1 MMKGISIKIVFILS
15 MLMLVMNSAL
25 ALDIDINKSEEI
37 NTGFEIKT
45 IVVGS
50 PDVADFRLDEKNRV
64 FIFGK
69 KAGETSLNIIGVD
82 GQKKQIDIT
91 VSDIS
96 NSIVAMNSVLISQGY
111 KDVKLVNMG
120 HSLLVSGTVEDND
133 DLDYIKELIEENI
146 TPSRVKYSV
155 SVQKNQQIKIRVT
168 VAEVSKTAID
178 TLGIEWGQISI
189 DNSNGGGGGTVGGA
203 EVASIRVNSGFY
215 TGLTKGFNFDSM
227 GLAINALVKNNLAN
241 VLTTPSLTVTN
252 GKSATFHG
260 GGQIPIFQQTQN
272 GTSVEW
278 KDYGVMLD
286 FMPEINTD
294 NSINLDVNIELSQ
307 IAGYYIYEKTQLPTI
322 KTRQVKTSI
331 KMRDGE
337 TFVLAGLID
346 NSQSQSVNK
355 VPLLGDI
362 PVIGALF
369 KSAGF
374 QSGRSEL
381 VIFAT
386 IEYVQ
391 PTFENKIRLPYVEFS
406 SPWELFFNLK
416 RDVSDVTD
424 DIIKEADY
432 VIE

>member
-1 MMKGISIKIVFILS
+1 MKGIFVKKIVSLIL
-15 MLMLVMNSAL
+15 LFFLVQSAY
-25 ALDIDINKSEEI
+25 AIDIDINKSEEI

-50 PDVADFRLDEKNRV
+50 PDIADFRLDDKNRV
-64 FIFGK
+64 FLFGK
-69 KAGETSLNIIGVD
+69 KAGVTNLNIIGVD
-82 GQKKQIDIT
+82 GQKKRLNIV

-96 NSIVAMNSVLISQGY
+96 NSIVSMNSILISQGY
-111 KDVKLVNMG
+111 KNVKLINMG
-120 HSLLVSGTVEDND
+120 NSLLVSGSVEDND
-133 DLDYIKELIEENI
+133 DLDYVKELIEENI
-146 TPSRVKYSV
+146 PPSHIKYSV

-178 TLGIEWGQISI
+178 TLGIEWGQISV
-189 DNSNGGGGGTVGGA
+189 DNSSGGGGGGGGA
-203 EVASIRVNSGFY
+203 ADVPAIRVNSGFY
-215 TGLTKGFNFDSM
+215 SALTKGFNFDSM

-252 GKSATFHG
+252 GKSASFHG

-286 FMPEINTD
+286 FTPEITVD
-294 NSINLDVNIELSQ
+294 NSINLDVNIESSQ

-331 KMRDGE
+331 KMKDGE

-386 IEYVQ
+386 VEYVQ
-391 PTFENKIRLPYVEFS
+391 PTVENKIRLPYVKFS

-416 RDVSDVTD
+416 RDVSDVTSD
-424 DIIKEADY
+424 LIREADY

>member
-1 MMKGISIKIVFILS
+1 MKAFFYKKAVILFF
-15 MLMLVMNSAL
+15 LVLTTFSVQAIE
-25 ALDIDINKSEEI
+25 IDINKTQEL
-37 NTGFEIKT
+37 NVGFKIKT

-50 PDVADFRLDEKNRV
+50 PDIADFRLDENNRV

-69 KAGETSLNIIGVD
+69 KAGETNLSISGVD
-82 GQKKQIDIT
+82 GEKKSFDIL
-91 VSDIS
+91 VSDIN
-96 NSIVAMNSVLISQGY
+96 NSIVAMNVALIGQGY
-111 KDVKLVNMG
+111 KDIKLINMG
-120 HSLLVSGTVEDND
+120 HSILVSGSVEDND
-133 DLDYIKELIEENI
+133 DLDFIKELLEEYVK
-146 TPSRVKYSV
+146 PSDIKYSV

-178 TLGIEWGQISI
+178 TLGIEWGQISV
-189 DNSNGGGGGTVGGA
+189 DNSAGGGGTVGGA
-203 EVASIRVNSGFY
+203 EVSAIRVNNGFY
-215 TGLTKGFNFDSM
+215 SGLSKGFNFNSM
-227 GLAINALVKNNLAN
+227 GVAINALVKNNLAN

-252 GKSATFHG
+252 GKSASFHG
-260 GGQIPIFQQTQN
+260 GGQIPIFQQNQN

-286 FMPEINTD
+286 FSPVINTD
-294 NSINLDVNIELSQ
+294 SSINMDVNIESSQ
-307 IAGYYIYEKTQLPTI
+307 VAGYYIYEKTQLPTI

-331 KMRDGE
+331 KMKDGE

-355 VPLLGDI
+355 IPGLGDI

-374 QSGRSEL
+374 QTGRSEL

-386 IEYVQ
+386 VEYVQ
-391 PTFENKIRLPYVEFS
+391 PTQENKIRLPYVKFS

-416 RDVSDVTD
+416 RDVSNVTNDV
-424 DIIKEADY
+424 IKEADY
-432 VIE
+432 VID